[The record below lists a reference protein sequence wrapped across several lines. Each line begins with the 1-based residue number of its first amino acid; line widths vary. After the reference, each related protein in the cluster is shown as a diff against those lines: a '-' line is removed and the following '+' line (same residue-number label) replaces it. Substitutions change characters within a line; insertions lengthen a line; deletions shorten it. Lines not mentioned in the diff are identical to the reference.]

1 MTMRSVRGVW
11 AVVAALVLG
20 TAMSAFAQ
28 SAALEIH
35 VTDPDRATV
44 ADAPVVLIPPSGER
58 RTGVTGRDGRVTFAN
73 LGPGEYRLEVVAP
86 GFGLHAQ
93 GVTLTTGPRTVDVML
108 AVAGVREDVTVLG
121 EATVPS
127 IGRINSPLRDQPL
140 TVNTLTSDYI
150 EAHAINDVVTALNH
164 VSNVSAYSQYGVYQY
179 FTFRGFSDSVQ
190 MVDGIRNEGNRVNT
204 QLANVDRLEVLKGPA
219 SVLYGGDAIGA
230 TVNLVLKKPTAEPV
244 YDASLTAGKWETY
257 RGAFGA
263 GGRVGN
269 SNALLYRLD
278 VGGETA
284 ENFRH
289 DPSKR
294 LNVTPSILWRLS
306 GSSQIDVRHM
316 FDRVRVSGD
325 GGIPLV
331 PLTVGFVPDPER
343 SAVGDPISRA
353 VQGDGTDFI
362 PKVPRDVR
370 YDTPQDFG
378 LSTDHNLRLSY
389 TQTFGANVAFRNT
402 VGYRHF
408 EDEYW
413 VTEFLDVTPP
423 SRVNRGF
430 LYFKHHRQPWT
441 NQAEL
446 SGQATLGVTHGFLV
460 GWDYQDYGNATDRR
474 AAANFNTTPLDLY
487 NPVETHV
494 NRDLGSFP
502 ITRID
507 YFDQSTNGVF
517 VQDTVTLLP
526 QVKLVAGG
534 RYDRIRRRDYRNPV
548 TNGVETQGPITKG
561 RSEKFTYRAGVVYQP
576 TGNVDVYVQNSTA
589 FRPNFS
595 TQADG
600 TPLEPESGE
609 LFEVGNRL
617 RLMGD
622 RVEVSAAVFS
632 VEKRNVARS
641 IGGGNFDQIG
651 KIRSRGFESELHGR
665 PVAGLAL
672 DLGYGFA
679 DATFLDYFTNAGLN
693 LSGKTPR
700 RAPEHTVSFSTSYSW
715 GGFSVSGGGRVV
727 TSQFIND
734 TNTVGFSG
742 YELLDA
748 GVSYARGRVQYTV
761 NFTNLTDRE
770 YFTSSLGNRQ
780 LYPGQPFNVLA
791 SVRVRTN

>member
-1 MTMRSVRGVW
+1 MTTIRVFC
-11 AVVAALVLG
+11 AVALIPLLAVTAA
-20 TAMSAFAQ
+20 AQ
-28 SAALEIH
+28 SASLQVR
-35 VTDPDRATV
+35 VTDPDRAV
-44 ADAPVVLIPPSGER
+44 IANAPIVLILPSGDQ
-58 RTGVTGRDGRVTFAN
+58 RTGMTGSDGTLRFEN
-73 LGPGEYRLEVVAP
+73 LSPGDYRLEIVAQ
-86 GFGLHAQ
+86 GFGLHTQ
-93 GVTLTTGPRTVDVML
+93 SVTLGNDNHTVNVML
-108 AVAGVREDVTVLG
+108 TIAGVREDVTVLG

-140 TVNTLTSDYI
+140 TVNTLTSEYI
-150 EAHAINDVVTALNH
+150 QAHAINDVVTALNH

-179 FTFRGFSDSVQ
+179 FSFRGFSDSVQ

-244 YDASLTAGKWETY
+244 YDAALTAGRWDLF
-257 RGAFGA
+257 RGSFGA
-263 GGRVGN
+263 GGRVGD
-269 SNALLYRLD
+269 SNTLLYRLD

-284 ENFRH
+284 DNFRH

-294 LNVTPSILWRLS
+294 LNVTPTLLWRLS
-306 GSSQIDVRHM
+306 NSSQLEVRHM

-331 PLTVGFVPDPER
+331 PLSGGFTPDPER
-343 SAVGDPISRA
+343 TTIGDPISRA

-362 PKVPRDVR
+362 PRVPRDVR

-378 LSTDHNLRLSY
+378 LSSDQNLRVSY

-402 VGYRHF
+402 VGYRRF

-430 LYFKHHRQPWT
+430 LYFKHHRRPWT

-446 SGQATLGVTHGFLV
+446 SGQAKLGINHGFLV

-487 NPVETHV
+487 DPVETHV
-494 NRDLGSFP
+494 DVDLGSFP
-502 ITRID
+502 VTRVDHFGQTTHGI
-507 YFDQSTNGVF
+507 FL
-517 VQDTVTLLP
+517 QDTMTLRP
-526 QVKLVAGG
+526 EVKLVTGG
-534 RYDRIRRRDYRNPV
+534 RYDLVDRSDYRNPV
-548 TNGVETQGPITKG
+548 TNGTETKG
-561 RSEKFTYRAGVVYQP
+561 AVTTRESEKFTYRVGLVYQP
-576 TGNVDVYVQNSTA
+576 TTNVDVYVQNSTA
-589 FRPNFS
+589 FRPSFNV
-595 TQADG
+595 QADG
-600 TPLEPESGE
+600 TPLEPETGTLIE
-609 LFEVGNRL
+609 AGNRL
-617 RLMGD
+617 RLMQD
-622 RVEVSAAVFS
+622 RVEISAAVFN

-651 KIRSRGFESELHGR
+651 KVRSRGFESEVHGR
-665 PVAGLAL
+665 PLAGWSL

-679 DATFLDYFTNAGLN
+679 DATFLDYFTNAGAN
-693 LSGKTPR
+693 LSGNTPR

-715 GGFSVSGGGRVV
+715 GGLSVSGGGRVV

-734 TNTVGFSG
+734 ANTVGFSG

-748 GVSYARGRVQYTV
+748 GVAYSRGRLQYTL

-770 YFTSSLGNRQ
+770 YFASSLGNRQ

-791 SVRVRTN
+791 TVRVRTN